1 MTVRDILNRSLRLI
15 GVLASGETASASMI
29 QDAFVSMNAMI
40 DSWKNV
46 GLMVF
51 ENQVLSLTLISGQQT
66 YTIGTGGQLNVDRPN
81 AINQATFILNNI
93 EYIVDILTESEWS
106 QIPDKNTTSD
116 IPTKLYF
123 NPSFPLGQI
132 SFWPKPSSALSIKLY
147 SPKPVNKF
155 ASVESTVDLP
165 PGYEDLIVYGS
176 ADRIANEYGKELTP
190 KHDAILNQTKAE
202 IMRKNTTEE
211 FMTCD
216 VITSAQNGYGDIYS
230 GGRR

>member
-1 MTVRDILNRSLRLI
+1 MTVRDILNRSLKLI
-15 GVLASGETASASMI
+15 GVLASGETASASMM
-29 QDAFVSMNAMI
+29 QDAFVSMNAMV

-66 YTIGTGGQLNVDRPN
+66 YTIGSGGQLNVERPN

-93 EYIVDILTESEWS
+93 EYSVDVLTESEWAK
-106 QIPDKNTTSD
+106 IPNKNTTSD

-123 NPSFPLGQI
+123 NPAFPLAQI

-147 SPKPVNKF
+147 SPKPVGRF
-155 ASVESTVDLP
+155 ASVDSIVDLP
-165 PGYEDLIVYGS
+165 PGYEDLLVYGS
-176 ADRIANEYGKELTP
+176 ADRIASEYGKEISP
-190 KHDAILNQTKAE
+190 KQDALLIQTKAE
-202 IMRKNTTEE
+202 IMRKNTNPEYME
-211 FMTCD
+211 CD
-216 VITSAQNGYGDIYS
+216 LITSGQSGYGNIYS